1 MFSSTRWTST
11 KFVRSELT
19 AETSASPKHG
29 KIIFTKVLLTKVP
42 TCPKQKRNV
51 TPLFWVVLT
60 FEWYED
66 DMAFRAFVIIFR
78 TNGKKIHLYAN
89 DFYGCYGN
97 FFWKVAFW
105 KLLELCSK
113 SLLSNTKRIDNCI
126 LKDTLQFY
134 ILRTWINMRAK
145 SFKTSVNVTEARID
159 EGAWK
164 KMSCAKIHVC
174 TWKTI
179 APK

>member
-1 MFSSTRWTST
+1 MIHLMFSSTRWAST

-78 TNGKKIHLYAN
+78 TNGKKIHLYAK

-97 FFWKVAFW
+97 FFGKWHSESYLSYVQSLFSAIRSASTTAFW
-105 KLLELCSK
+105 KIPYSSIFYGHGLTCVLN
-113 SLLSNTKRIDNCI
+113 LSR
-126 LKDTLQFY
+126 
-134 ILRTWINMRAK
+134 LR
-145 SFKTSVNVTEARID
+145 
-159 EGAWK
+159 
-164 KMSCAKIHVC
+164 
-174 TWKTI
+174 
-179 APK
+179 